1 MRATT
6 SSLAAIPLAAIPLAA
21 LVMIA
26 SLLVVGSTVAT
37 AQAGPS
43 IEVSVRS
50 RPAAG
55 VAVLEVT
62 GSGFA
67 PFSQVRVAPCEVPE
81 GGIASVNRSR
91 DCDLISAPR
100 ASVDADGNFK
110 VGVRISLGEHLAILV
125 DDAPGPRSVLQLL
138 PQIPVAPTL
147 AITPASV
154 PAIGEHTFTVAG
166 DGYTPGESVFLVPC
180 VAPDGD
186 VGLITASDCD
196 ISNLTPA
203 TIGGDGGFMAS
214 VTYEV
219 SGPNFAIAA
228 GTADQGET
236 AATRVR
242 IRPDVEVELVSIP
255 WPGRVEVRVTGAGF
269 APNAEFVSV
278 PCRAPNG
285 NLAQILSARNCNVL
299 DKVTVVSDSDG
310 AFSFV
315 DNHAFAENLAILVD
329 THDQPELFFLAIANP
344 DQSEG
349 NVALVPFPEHSC
361 RGIEST
367 LIGTDGD
374 DDLRGTDGPDVINV
388 GAGNDVVRGAGGDDI
403 ICGGS
408 GDDRIFAGSGNDYVF
423 GDSGVDKV
431 RGGFG
436 RDSLFGGPDMD
447 FLLGG
452 ADDDTLD
459 GDEGP
464 DRLRAGSGDDLVLG
478 RKGRDVL
485 WGGLGDDRL
494 IGGPN
499 QDILKGG
506 SGTDD
511 CTDQPREP
519 RPVFIECESP

>member
-1 MRATT
+1 
-6 SSLAAIPLAAIPLAA
+6 
-21 LVMIA
+21 MIA
-26 SLLVVGSTVAT
+26 SLLAAGSAVAT
-37 AQAGPS
+37 AQAGPAIE
-43 IEVSVRS
+43 IEVQS
-50 RPAAG
+50 RPARG

-67 PFSQVRVAPCEVPE
+67 PLSQVRVAPCEVPE
-81 GGIASVNRSR
+81 GDVAAVDRRR

-100 ASVDADGNFK
+100 SSVGADGRFQ
-110 VGVRISLGEHLAILV
+110 VGVRISLGEHLAILA
-125 DDAPGPRSVLQLL
+125 DDAPGSRSVLQLL

-147 AITPASV
+147 AVTPASV
-154 PAIGEHTFTVAG
+154 PAIGEHPFSVVG
-166 DGYTPGESVFLVPC
+166 HGYPPGESVFLVPC
-180 VAPDGD
+180 TAPDGD
-186 VGLITASDCD
+186 VGRLNASDCD
-196 ISNLTPA
+196 ITNSTTVA
-203 TIGGDGGFMAS
+203 IGNDGGFTTD

-219 SGPNFAIAA
+219 TGPNFAIA
-228 GTADQGET
+228 TASVDQVQSG
-236 AATRVR
+236 ATRVR

-255 WPGRVEVRVTGAGF
+255 RPGRVEVRVTGSGF
-269 APNAEFVSV
+269 APDTEFVSI
-278 PCRAPNG
+278 PCRAPSG

-299 DKVTVVSDSDG
+299 DKVTVVSDGDG

-329 THDQPELFFLAIANP
+329 SHDQPELFVLAIANP

-349 NVALVPFPEHSC
+349 NVALVPFPDDSC

-367 LIGTDGD
+367 LTGTDGD

-388 GAGNDVVRGAGGDDI
+388 GAGNDVVRGAGGDDV
-403 ICGGS
+403 ICGGP

-423 GDSGVDKV
+423 GDGGIDKV
-431 RGGFG
+431 RGGG
-436 RDSLFGGPDMD
+436 GSDNLFGGPAMD

-464 DRLRAGSGDDLVLG
+464 DRLRAGAGDDLVLG

-511 CTDQPREP
+511 CSDLPREP
-519 RPVFIECESP
+519 RPVLLQCESP